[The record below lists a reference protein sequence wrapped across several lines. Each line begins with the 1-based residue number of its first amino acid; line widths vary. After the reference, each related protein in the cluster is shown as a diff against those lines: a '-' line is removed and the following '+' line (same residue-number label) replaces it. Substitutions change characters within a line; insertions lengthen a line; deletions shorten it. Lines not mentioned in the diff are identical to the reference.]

1 MSEEYK
7 SETVSGQEAPA
18 SRENNPSAEK
28 EAPVD
33 STLITAVDN
42 EGGGSKDAAGAERKP
57 TGTAGVTSDSGYGE
71 DEFS

>member
-18 SRENNPSAEK
+18 SRENPSAEE

-42 EGGGSKDAAGAERKP
+42 DGKDATGAERKP

>member
-18 SRENNPSAEK
+18 SRENASAEK
-28 EAPVD
+28 DAPVD
-33 STLITAVDN
+33 ATLITAVDN
-42 EGGGSKDAAGAERKP
+42 DASGGNNNEERKP
-57 TGTAGVTSDSGYGE
+57 TGTAGITSDSGYGE